1 MSLRYR
7 DTVTDGTSR
16 VRKGESTATTPLLR
30 RMNAVAV
37 LDSLRTRGS
46 ATGSELME
54 DTRLSRPTVHT
65 VCAELMSLGLV
76 TEVEGRSP
84 APNQPGRR
92 PRQYVFNAR
101 AGHVVG
107 IDMGAKKVVVQLAD
121 LRGDEVAEET
131 HTFSDEHVSARVRLN
146 GVRRT
151 VDRVLERAG
160 VHASAVRAVTMGI
173 PAPVDNDGHAVA
185 SQDYLPGLR
194 GRDLRSELLA
204 THGWTTRVENDA
216 NLAVI
221 GEQWRGVAHGCAN
234 VIELLAGYRLGSA
247 LVLDGRLI
255 RGSTGRA
262 GELTFLSMV
271 EGVGNTDAIAEL
283 VEVYAAEVDGLPR
296 DAEAVFAA
304 ARAGEAD
311 ALAVVDRVLDRIAR
325 VVAIFGTLLNPELV
339 VIGGGVAG
347 AGDLIVPGLERRLP
361 ELTESPPRLAASE
374 LGDRAVITGAIRLA
388 LDAVETTILEGA
400 VSR

>member
-1 MSLRYR
+1 MSLRYP
-7 DTVTDGTSR
+7 DTVTDTTSR
-16 VRKGESTATTPLLR
+16 AGGRQGTATTPLLR

-37 LDSLRTRGS
+37 LDSLRARGS

-65 VCAELMSLGLV
+65 VCAELMDLGLV
-76 TEVEGRSP
+76 TEVEDRSL
-84 APNQPGRR
+84 ATGQPGRR

-101 AGHVVG
+101 AGHVLG
-107 IDMGAKKVVVQLAD
+107 IDMGARKVVVQLAD
-121 LRGDEVAEET
+121 LRGEAVAEET
-131 HTFSDEHVSARVRLN
+131 HTFSHEHVSARVRLN

-151 VDRVLERAG
+151 VDRVLARGG
-160 VHASAVRAVTMGI
+160 VDAPAVRAVTMGV

-194 GRDLRSELLA
+194 GRDLRSELA

-221 GEQWRGVAHGCAN
+221 GERWRGVARGCAN

-283 VEVYAAEVDGLPR
+283 VEVYAGEVDGLPR

-304 ARAGEAD
+304 ARAGDTD

-361 ELTESPPRLAASE
+361 DLTESPPRLAASE

-388 LDAVETTILEGA
+388 LDAVEATVLPGPA
-400 VSR
+400 

>member
-1 MSLRYR
+1 MSLRYGC
-7 DTVTDGTSR
+7 TVADSTSR
-16 VRKGESTATTPLLR
+16 VRSSESTATTPLLR

-37 LDSLRTRGS
+37 LDSLRARGS
-46 ATGSELME
+46 ATGSELMA

-65 VCAELMSLGLV
+65 VCAQLMSLGLV

-84 APNQPGRR
+84 APSHPGRR

-131 HTFSDEHVSARVRLN
+131 YTFSHEHVSARIRLN

-151 VDRVLERAG
+151 VDRVLDRAG
-160 VHASAVRAVTMGI
+160 VDATAVRAVTMGI

-194 GRDLRSELLA
+194 GRDLRSELS

-216 NLAVI
+216 NLALI
-221 GEQWRGVAHGCAN
+221 GERWRGVARGCDH

-247 LVLDGRLI
+247 LFLDGRLI

-262 GELTFLSMV
+262 GELRFLSMV

-283 VEVYAAEVDGLPR
+283 VEAYAGEVDGLPL

-304 ARAGEAD
+304 ARSGDAGAV
-311 ALAVVDRVLDRIAR
+311 AVVDRVLDRIAR

-361 ELTESPPRLAASE
+361 NLTESPPRLAASE
-374 LGDRAVITGAIRLA
+374 LGDHAVVTGAIRLA
-388 LDAVETTILEGA
+388 LDAVESTILEDAG
-400 VSR
+400 